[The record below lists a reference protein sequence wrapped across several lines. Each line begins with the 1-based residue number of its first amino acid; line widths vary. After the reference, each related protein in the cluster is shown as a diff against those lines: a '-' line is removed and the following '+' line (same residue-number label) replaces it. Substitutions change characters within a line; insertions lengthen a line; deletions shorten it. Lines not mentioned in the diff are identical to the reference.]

1 MREGGRKE
9 GREEGREGGR
19 KGRRKEGKE
28 EGREGGLIHTK
39 QGTKCMWM
47 RDLALMVR
55 VSVVG
60 WDSVAMARDKLRCSS
75 LKTAPSVE
83 EYGVNGWE
91 GRGLGGG
98 TVM

>member
-1 MREGGRKE
+1 
-9 GREEGREGGR
+9 
-19 KGRRKEGKE
+19 
-28 EGREGGLIHTK
+28 
-39 QGTKCMWM
+39 MWM
-47 RDLALMVR
+47 RDPALMVR

-98 TVM
+98 TVICEPETKVWAQKQILTCHLQLRDRASNPLT